1 MKKQKRSLLGT
12 GIKEVEGGFSRGD
25 VVTICD
31 LKGTIL
37 GCGIANYSAKDIE
50 AIIGIHSNKITEK
63 LGYDYGAEVVHRNNL
78 AVL

>member
-1 MKKQKRSLLGT
+1 M
-12 GIKEVEGGFSRGD
+12 EVEGKFSRGD
-25 VVTICD
+25 VVTVCD
-31 LKGTIL
+31 QKGTIL
-37 GCGIANYSAKDIE
+37 GCGIVNYDAEAIE